1 MKKLKGFYEAAGFWI
16 IAITI
21 IIAICAVGTSLDVS
35 SASARNYSVNWQYYD
50 EFKEIIKENS
60 TAFFDAAEEDYQK
73 MYEEWFYHKAFSDI
87 LVSEDGST
95 LYMESD
101 DTSIYNVSYPVL
113 DTMSDGVYY
122 LYNGDE
128 GRDATVVISTKDDMV
143 KLVYTAR
150 FIDGLLS
157 QYIVDD
163 LKYDPYSGWYISQSE
178 DVSMKWNRENQTL
191 YIEDQNN
198 EKEDQTIYMTGDY
211 MLLLPY

>member
-1 MKKLKGFYEAAGFWI
+1 
-16 IAITI
+16 
-21 IIAICAVGTSLDVS
+21 
-35 SASARNYSVNWQYYD
+35 
-50 EFKEIIKENS
+50 
-60 TAFFDAAEEDYQK
+60 

-101 DTSIYNVSYPVL
+101 DISIYDVSYPVL

>member
-1 MKKLKGFYEAAGFWI
+1 MKTKKSLKVTVEFLKIAAPWLI
-16 IAITI
+16 MI
-21 IIAICAVGTSLDVS
+21 IIMVIMCGVSNSLTVS
-35 SASARNYSVNWQYYD
+35 SAPNVKYPVNWQYYD
-50 EFKEIIKENS
+50 DFKEIIKENS
-60 TAFFDAAEEDYQK
+60 TAFFDATKGDYQK

-87 LVSEDGST
+87 LVSEDGSS

-101 DTSIYNVSYPVL
+101 DTSIYNVSYPIL

-128 GRDATVVISTKDDMV
+128 GRDATAVISTKDDMV

-163 LKYDPYSGWYISQSE
+163 LKYDPYSG
-178 DVSMKWNRENQTL
+178 
-191 YIEDQNN
+191 
-198 EKEDQTIYMTGDY
+198 
-211 MLLLPY
+211 